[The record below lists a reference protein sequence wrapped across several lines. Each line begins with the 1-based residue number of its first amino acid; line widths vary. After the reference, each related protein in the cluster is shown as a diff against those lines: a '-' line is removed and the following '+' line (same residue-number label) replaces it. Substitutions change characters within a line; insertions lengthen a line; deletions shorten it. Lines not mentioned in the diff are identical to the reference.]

1 MVEDKHDI
9 LAQSGGLVV
18 SYDLKMMGGARARC
32 EAEGSILF
40 PL

>member
-9 LAQSGGLVV
+9 QAQSGELAV
-18 SYDLKMMGGARARC
+18 SDDLKMMGGARARC
-32 EAEGSILF
+32 EVEGSILF